1 MHPILRIILGV
12 VMGILVSTC
21 IVAVVETLCF
31 FLFVPRGTNMADPE
45 TMRAVT
51 RSMPPA
57 ALAMV
62 LAGWGLGAFVGTLL
76 AARIARGAQYGVI
89 VGALL
94 LTAAIMNM
102 LSFPHP
108 AWMWVGAIV
117 LYVLMTALGT
127 RLGAPRGASPPPAAP
142 VHA

>member
-12 VMGILVSTC
+12 VMGILVSAG

-45 TMRAVT
+45 TVRAVA
-51 RSMPPA
+51 RSMPPS

-62 LAGWGLGAFVGTLL
+62 LAGWALGAFVGTLL
-76 AARIARGAQYGVI
+76 AARIARGAQYGII

-94 LTAAIMNM
+94 LTTAILNM
-102 LSFPHP
+102 TRIPHP
-108 AWMWVGAIV
+108 VWMWVGAIV

-127 RLGAPRGASPPPAAP
+127 RMGTPRGGAPPRPAPAQ
-142 VHA
+142 A